1 MLVAQLQALLEVELP
16 ERDGVEHDLGQRRQ
30 QRERSG
36 RATRER
42 QQPDDERG
50 DEREGDQRGRHWTV
64 TKTTTRMATANAITR
79 A

>member
-1 MLVAQLQALLEVELP
+1 MLVPQLQALREVELR
-16 ERDGVEHDLGQRRQ
+16 ERDGVEDDLGERRQ
-30 QRERSG
+30 QRERTGS
-36 RATRER
+36 AAWER
-42 QQPDDERG
+42 QHPDDERG